1 MNITNVFIN
10 GIPIAALTEYR
21 NKCFETRLYCKDYIL
36 VLSMYY
42 KSRKQFDSNIQ
53 AKMLKWHNRLIAKYL
68 LNKQIKMFPRN
79 KK

>member
-1 MNITNVFIN
+1 MIVTNVFLN
-10 GIPIAALTEYR
+10 DIPVAALTENR
-21 NKCFETRLYCKDYIL
+21 NKCFETRLYCKDYIIIL
-36 VLSMYY
+36 PKFY
-42 KSRKQFDSNIQ
+42 KSKKQLDSNIQ